1 MPNEKKTKSKCVE
14 YLRHTEYYDMQN
26 TFDEL
31 YARSQAGEIFDGLM
45 DVILSRENILL
56 AYRNIKSN
64 TGSFTPGTDKLKI
77 SDIGKLTADEVTAR
91 VCKIVKGGKNGYT
104 PRSVRRK
111 EIPKPNGSTR
121 PLGIPCIWDRLIQQ
135 CIKQV
140 MEPICEARFS
150 NNSYGFRPNRSVENA
165 IAAIYGLMQRSGLYY
180 VVEFDVKGF
189 FDNVDHSKL
198 IKQLWSLNIR
208 DKELIYVIR
217 RILKAPILMPDGHT
231 EHPTKGTPQGG
242 IISPLLANVVL
253 NELDHWIES
262 QWQCNPVTENYS
274 HRENAAGCP
283 IQSHAYRAMRNTRL
297 KEMYIVRYADDFRI
311 LCRTKEQAD
320 RTLIAVTHW
329 LKERLRLDV
338 SPEKTRV
345 VDTRRSYS
353 EFLGFKIR
361 LRKKGKKYVVQSH
374 MCDKA
379 YKKVKTNLT
388 KQVGN
393 IKFPRKNRGEAGE
406 VRLFNSMVMGIQNY
420 YQLATDISI
429 DCGDIGRAVNTVLK
443 NRLKSGKTHRLK
455 EEGRDLT
462 KMELQ
467 RYGKS
472 EQLKYIAQ
480 SKEPIYP
487 ISYVQCKNPMS
498 QRRKVCA
505 YTAAGRSEIHD
516 DLRINTFLLLQ
527 LMRAPTYSR
536 STEYADNR
544 ISLFSAQWG
553 KCAVTGKEFQCVSE
567 IHCHHKKPKGI
578 GGSDKYE
585 NLVLVLAPVHEL
597 IHAADEDTIRSYL
610 SALKL
615 DAPQLT
621 KLNKLRILANRKPI
635 DLENL
640 KSINSHNGMTKETKK
655 TV

>member
-1 MPNEKKTKSKCVE
+1 MLFRS
-14 YLRHTEYYDMQN
+14 N

-91 VCKIVKGGKNGYT
+91 VCKIVKGGKNGYI

-165 IAAIYGLMQRSGLYY
+165 IAAIYRLMQRSGLYY
-180 VVEFDVKGF
+180 VVEFDIKGF

-208 DKELIYVIR
+208 DKELLYVIR

-253 NELDHWIES
+253 NELDRWIES

-338 SPEKTRV
+338 SP
-345 VDTRRSYS
+345 
-353 EFLGFKIR
+353 
-361 LRKKGKKYVVQSH
+361 
-374 MCDKA
+374 
-379 YKKVKTNLT
+379 
-388 KQVGN
+388 
-393 IKFPRKNRGEAGE
+393 
-406 VRLFNSMVMGIQNY
+406 
-420 YQLATDISI
+420 
-429 DCGDIGRAVNTVLK
+429 
-443 NRLKSGKTHRLK
+443 
-455 EEGRDLT
+455 
-462 KMELQ
+462 
-467 RYGKS
+467 
-472 EQLKYIAQ
+472 
-480 SKEPIYP
+480 
-487 ISYVQCKNPMS
+487 
-498 QRRKVCA
+498 
-505 YTAAGRSEIHD
+505 
-516 DLRINTFLLLQ
+516 
-527 LMRAPTYSR
+527 
-536 STEYADNR
+536 
-544 ISLFSAQWG
+544 
-553 KCAVTGKEFQCVSE
+553 
-567 IHCHHKKPKGI
+567 
-578 GGSDKYE
+578 
-585 NLVLVLAPVHEL
+585 L
-597 IHAADEDTIRSYL
+597 IHKIVA
-610 SALKL
+610 
-615 DAPQLT
+615 Q
-621 KLNKLRILANRKPI
+621 
-635 DLENL
+635 
-640 KSINSHNGMTKETKK
+640 
-655 TV
+655 